1 MNAPYDDDDD
11 PVAGGR
17 TGYIITN
24 DILMVC
30 YKNGT
35 TRPPPHPGVQYVV
48 NTRRV
53 TMEEHYN
60 TWVDTRQPPLFG
72 KFPDCKVVDT
82 AATLGPP
89 KHAPILDVG
98 AGDSRLAQRL
108 QEELLRSGL
117 QVKFVALDRRITHL
131 RNGHPISCTVPAVV
145 ADVFNLPFG
154 ENSFDVVMCNLFLH
168 HFSGQSAL
176 NLLRRMAE
184 VARDAVIV
192 NDLERNLLPY
202 LFIRVAFPLAR
213 SRITRFDGP
222 ASVRQAYTRGEL
234 RQLAES
240 AGFRNF
246 EVERMGAYRLGM
258 TIWKGDGGAR
268 A

>member
-1 MNAPYDDDDD
+1 M
-11 PVAGGR
+11 
-17 TGYIITN
+17 
-24 DILMVC
+24 
-30 YKNGT
+30 
-35 TRPPPHPGVQYVV
+35 
-48 NTRRV
+48 RRV
-53 TMEEHYN
+53 TTEELLDDDRGTPQEIAQSFDDLWRIN
-60 TWVDTRQPPLFG
+60 RWLGGLSNCLQMIRRVFERTG
-72 KFPDCKVVDT
+72 AST
-82 AATLGPP
+82 AR
-89 KHAPILDVG
+89 ILDVG
-98 AGDSRLAQRL
+98 AGDSRMAQRL
-108 QEELLRSGL
+108 RDELSRRGI
-117 QVKFVALDRRITHL
+117 QAQFFALDRRLTHL
-131 RNGHPISCTVPAVV
+131 RNGHSNSRTVPAVA

-184 VARDAVIV
+184 VARHAVIV

-202 LFIRVAFPLAR
+202 LFIRAALPLAR

-258 TIWKGDGGAR
+258 TIWKGDAGAR